1 MDEKKRRKIA
11 KMYNQYANDIYR
23 YLYANGGNKEL
34 AEDLMADT
42 FMRAINNLDKFDFK
56 QPRAWLYTIA
66 RNLLR
71 DHWKKK
77 SSLNLDE
84 ELEIVDPS
92 DGIEQIVEKV
102 LTADR
107 LKQTMDKLPAK
118 ERDVVA
124 LRFLQNLSAKEVAK
138 IVGTSPENVRIIQHR
153 ALKKMKGDL

>member
-1 MDEKKRRKIA
+1 MDEKKRRKVA
-11 KMYNQYANDIYR
+11 KMYNQYANDIYA
-23 YLYANGGNKEL
+23 YLYAHGGNKEL

-42 FMRAINNLDKFDFK
+42 FMRAIKSLETFDFK

-66 RNLLR
+66 RNLLL

-77 SSLNLDE
+77 STVNLDE
-84 ELEIVDPS
+84 ELEIADPS
-92 DGIEQIVEKV
+92 ASVEQIVEKSIN
-102 LTADR
+102 AEK
-107 LKQTMDKLPAK
+107 LKNAINKLLVK
-118 ERDVVA
+118 EKDIIT